1 LRGVLARG
9 IRQRNIW
16 IFRLRLPQAAGAPP
30 MRLIW
35 KDCFV
40 VNEHAAATR
49 RRRSSDRPRV
59 REAVLGLLVEQPA
72 SAYML
77 SVRLR
82 ERLRAAEFPENY
94 VYWVL
99 DDLERQGLVARVAPE
114 RASSDLLA
122 LGSEESVRK
131 RSNAHYEATAK
142 GQEHFKRWLT
152 SPSSEP
158 RLRDELM
165 IRIAFC
171 GPAEVPR
178 LIELV
183 YAQEQVCVG
192 HIHELRDSTEQDAS
206 WAHPKGHSAEWQQM
220 LRVMSRDAELAHW
233 SARVEWLQSVRE
245 LLEGLD
251 RKGAGH

>member
-1 LRGVLARG
+1 
-9 IRQRNIW
+9 
-16 IFRLRLPQAAGAPP
+16 
-30 MRLIW
+30 M
-35 KDCFV
+35 
-40 VNEHAAATR
+40 
-49 RRRSSDRPRV
+49 
-59 REAVLGLLVEQPA
+59 LGLLVEQAA
-72 SAYML
+72 SAHTL
-77 SVRLR
+77 SIQLR
-82 ERLRAAEFPENY
+82 ERLRAAELPENY

-99 DDLERQGLVARVAPE
+99 DDLERQGLITRVAGE
-114 RASSDLLA
+114 DRSSDLLA
-122 LGSEESVRK
+122 FAGEAGSRRRANV
-131 RSNAHYEATAK
+131 HYEASAK
-142 GQEHFKRWLT
+142 GQEHFKRWLI

-192 HIHELRDSTEQDAS
+192 HIQELRSSTECAKADQGSAADDAG
-206 WAHPKGHSAEWQQM
+206 ARWQRM

-251 RKGAGH
+251 RKSAEQ